1 MQALFFLLLY
11 GLLFAG
17 VFFITDAAA
26 GFIRSAQGVGEDA
39 VERRLVSPTT
49 NRIHAA
55 GKDTKY
61 ELLVRQQVNR
71 PWARFI
77 PFFPRFLKLV
87 EASGTGTTPER
98 AILMMAVLSLILFV
112 PPALFF
118 PPNLMPLFLMVAPI
132 SGVCLVLM
140 YLARARTKR
149 VAKFEEQLPD
159 AIDLIVRS
167 LKVGHPLS
175 GAMGVVGREL
185 PTPICT
191 EFALAYDE
199 ISYGQDIST
208 TFAKMAERV
217 PLPDLGYLNM
227 AIQIQQE
234 SGGNLVESLQKL
246 SGVIRERFRMF
257 RKVRA
262 LTAEGRFSAWFLSVF
277 PLVLIFLIQMI
288 KPDYYTQV
296 MNLPIFYTLVYATVV
311 LLLVNVIAMRMIT
324 TIKV

>member
-1 MQALFFLLLY
+1 MQVFFFLLLY

-26 GFIRSAQGVGEDA
+26 GFIRSARGVGEDA

-49 NRIHAA
+49 YRIQPT
-55 GKDTKY
+55 GSDSKY
-61 ELLVRQQVNR
+61 QNLVRQQVSR

-77 PFFPRFLKLV
+77 PFFPGFLRLV

-98 AILMMAVLSLILFV
+98 ALLMMAVLSLILFT
-112 PPALFF
+112 PPALYL
-118 PPNLMPLFLMVAPI
+118 PPNLMPIIILGAPA
-132 SGVCLVLM
+132 SGVGLVLM
-140 YLARARTKR
+140 RLTRARSKR

-167 LKVGHPLS
+167 LRVGHPLS

-185 PTPICT
+185 PQPICT
-191 EFALAYDE
+191 EFSIAYDE

-208 TFAKMAERV
+208 AFAKMTERV
-217 PLPDLGYLNM
+217 PLADLGYLNM

-234 SGGNLVESLQKL
+234 SGGNLVESLTKL

-257 RKVRA
+257 RKVKA
-262 LTAEGRFSAWFLSVF
+262 LTAEGRFSAWFLSIF
-277 PLVLIFLIQMI
+277 PLALIVIIQLI

-296 MNLPIFYTLVYATVV
+296 MNLPIFYTLVYATV
-311 LLLVNVIAMRMIT
+311 LLLIVNVIAMRMIT